1 MDFDKKTISLKKVEN
16 AVKDRIESNCR
27 FKIDVIIVVNGQLQK
42 IIRYKK

>member
-1 MDFDKKTISLKKVEN
+1 MMLTIKDVTKEYLKN